1 MWVKGSE
8 NVVWR
13 RIIIMIL
20 IRVEVIIK
28 LFYVVRIG
36 IF

>member
-1 MWVKGSE
+1 MWVKGRE

-20 IRVEVIIK
+20 IRVEVIVK